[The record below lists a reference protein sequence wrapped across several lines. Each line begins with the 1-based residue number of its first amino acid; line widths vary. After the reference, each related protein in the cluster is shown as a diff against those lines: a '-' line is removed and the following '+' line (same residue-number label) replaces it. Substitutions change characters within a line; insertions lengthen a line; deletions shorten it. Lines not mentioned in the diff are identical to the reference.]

1 MQIAIDIPS
10 EKADFMVEV
19 LNSFS
24 FVEGVF
30 AVTDEEAVSSSKRKI
45 GLLDGVG
52 DVVFKDNWEMSDE
65 ELLGVG

>member
-24 FVEGVF
+24 FVKGVF
-30 AVTDEEAVSSSKRKI
+30 AVTDEEAVSSSKRMI
-45 GLLDGVG
+45 GLLDGG
-52 DVVFKDNWEMSDE
+52 R
-65 ELLGVG
+65 